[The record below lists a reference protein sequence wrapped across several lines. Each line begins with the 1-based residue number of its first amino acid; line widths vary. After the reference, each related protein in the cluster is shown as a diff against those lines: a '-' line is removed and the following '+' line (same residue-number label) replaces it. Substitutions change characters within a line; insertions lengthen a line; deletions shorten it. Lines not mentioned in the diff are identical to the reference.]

1 MLGLQIGRVDGIEVL
16 DELRELDRVDYGL
29 VHAIAYHLLS
39 NSYLGSHNPCWDVF
53 NSHLQR
59 HSIYFQSPD
68 ISSER
73 KSLCSVGIHHNHDF
87 HKLLLCGE
95 YRRHVYPST
104 AATSISLAFIESRFG
119 RID

>member
-1 MLGLQIGRVDGIEVL
+1 MLGLQIGRVDRIEVL
-16 DELRELDRVDYGL
+16 DELRELDRVYYGL

-39 NSYLGSHNPCWDVF
+39 DSYLGSHNPCWDVF
-53 NSHLQR
+53 NSQLQR
-59 HSIYFQSPD
+59 SSIYSQSPY

-87 HKLLLCGE
+87 HKLLLCGGN
-95 YRRHVYPST
+95 RRHVYPT
-104 AATSISLAFIESRFG
+104 AAIGISLAFIEYRFG